1 MKISK
6 EYHWE
11 MGHRL
16 PFHNGLCKN
25 LHGHS
30 YKAIITVEGNP
41 DNTGILIDFYD
52 LDSLMKPL
60 LEKMDHGFILSESDM
75 EVISFFKKINSKHFV
90 VPFHSTAENISR
102 YITIELKTAGFPDN
116 ITSVSAEVFETA
128 DASAFSTLE
137 LL

>member
-30 YKAIITVEGNP
+30 YKAIISVSGTP
-41 DNTGILIDFYD
+41 DENGILIDFYD
-52 LDSLMKPL
+52 LDKLMQPL
-60 LEKMDHGFILSESDM
+60 IQKMDHGFIFSDTDK
-75 EVISFFKKINSKHFV
+75 EVISFFTKINSKHFV
-90 VPFHSTAENISR
+90 VPFHSTAENISM
-102 YITIELKTAGFPDN
+102 YIVEELKKGGLPTN
-116 ITSVSAEVFETA
+116 INHLSAEVYETA
-128 DASAFSTLE
+128 DASAYCEMDLH
-137 LL
+137 